1 MHQRVIDANPILG
14 GVLCHL
20 FLCSRTTNEK
30 HSVEDPQIKTENE
43 RWVDRQ
49 ARSAVAIMPCL
60 PFLPLSP
67 FFFFSDQSYAICS
80 PISHFHSLISH
91 GISLHALDKDRAPH
105 LCLILEHLP
114 LPDDAPLWGIRCSQE
129 FLCELGQKASVFLYR
144 CLVPEMEIGLN
155 NTVYL
160 LF

>member
-1 MHQRVIDANPILG
+1 MQIPFLEGFHVTCSYVLGQPMKSNP
-14 GVLCHL
+14 
-20 FLCSRTTNEK
+20 SRTHK
-30 HSVEDPQIKTENE
+30 SRQKT
-43 RWVDRQ
+43 RDGWTSRF
-49 ARSAVAIMPCL
+49 ALPSLLCL
-60 PFLPLSP
+60 VCLSSP
-67 FFFFSDQSYAICS
+67 PPPTFFFSDHSYAICS

-91 GISLHALDKDRAPH
+91 SISLHALDKDRAPH

-144 CLVPEMEIGLN
+144 CLVPEVEIGLN
-155 NTVYL
+155 NTGYL